1 MNITIKQTEEI
12 HMILGP
18 EWIIDL
24 SNELNI
30 VSFKYKPIL
39 NYEIIFSKQLLEFRL
54 IEINKLW
61 FVKNVKKN
69 NNNIDV
75 ELGESDGYILK

>member
-39 NYEIIFSKQLLEFRL
+39 NYEIIYGHR
-54 IEINKLW
+54 
-61 FVKNVKKN
+61 V
-69 NNNIDV
+69 
-75 ELGESDGYILK
+75 